1 MDRELSDRLDRLEYV
16 LKKHLGEAKKERG
29 LEKGR
34 QRVGPSDLDIGEA
47 EFIRLLK
54 DFPR

>member
-1 MDRELSDRLDRLEYV
+1 MDKEPSDRLDRLEYV
-16 LKKHLGEAKKERG
+16 VKKHLGVHKKEEEREHG
-29 LEKGR
+29 HHIGA
-34 QRVGPSDLDIGEA
+34 SDLEVGKK

>member
-1 MDRELSDRLDRLEYV
+1 MDKEPSDRLDRLEYV
-16 LKKHLGEAKKERG
+16 VKKHLGEAKKEKD

-34 QRVGPSDLDIGEA
+34 RRVGPSDLDIGEA